1 MLDAVM
7 AVVSDHGWF
16 DVRQAHERSIYTSRG
31 ASLWMVLTRQG
42 QPDTFVKFSDLVD
55 LEQESTRCAE
65 AASCFPDQAPHF
77 LGYARQGA
85 LNVLATRA
93 LDFEA
98 VTVDNLGV
106 MTVVE
111 TVRTGLVQFFRQS
124 RTQSV
129 EPGSPRH
136 KPWLEALDAYY
147 SDHPLSSIAL
157 PALARLGEMMTKL
170 RGTPQHGD
178 LVMNNLGVRKSGGL
192 AIFDWE
198 DFGSIWLPGLDLF
211 TLEYSFAQ
219 EGAWARQRGNSTDAP
234 GALDGNAMVDAL
246 GLSIEQMDQLRL
258 PCALAFRYLKRNY
271 GPDIQARLDDFIVN
285 RHRATAT

>member
-16 DVRQAHERSIYTSRG
+16 DVQRAYERSIYTSRG
-31 ASLWMVLTRQG
+31 ASLWMVLTRHG

-65 AASCFPDQAPHF
+65 AAHCFPDQAPHF
-77 LGYARQGA
+77 LGFARQGA

-98 VTVDNLGV
+98 VTVDNLGESA
-106 MTVVE
+106 VVNA
-111 TVRTGLVQFFRQS
+111 VSTGLVQFFRQS
-124 RTQSV
+124 RSLSV
-129 EPGSPRH
+129 EPGSPLHR
-136 KPWLEALDAYY
+136 PWLEALNAYY
-147 SDHPLSSIAL
+147 ANHSLSNLAQ
-157 PALARLGEMMTKL
+157 PALARLGQMMAGL

-178 LVMNNLGVRKSGGL
+178 LVMNNLGVKKNGGL

-219 EGAWARQRGNSTDAP
+219 EDAWARQRGSPAGTP
-234 GALDGNAMVDAL
+234 TALDIRAMVGAM
-246 GLSIEQMDQLRL
+246 GLSIEQMDNLRL
-258 PCALAFRYLKRNY
+258 PCALAFRYIKRNY
-271 GPDIQARLDDFIVN
+271 GPDIQSRLDAFIVSQQGT
-285 RHRATAT
+285 TAT